1 MRTNPNQT
9 KMPNPAV
16 RFYEWKGSKG
26 VFQYYDKENKIN
38 VEAPKN
44 FAFIVLD
51 ELSTIKGFNQ
61 QTQLS
66 LYSNEVRNLKTQK
79 LIVKYHKGNELIEGY
94 YNDIKEFIKGKG
106 GKFCKSVYIAIKE
119 GKELQIANIQF
130 VGSGFDGWM
139 RFLEKSKNELYTG
152 IVELTGSVQEKN
164 GATIYQVPTFAMRPI
179 APATDQA
186 AGTLQKQLETYLEE
200 YFKNVGQGDVANY
213 DRDELDMQPPPDT
226 LFVDDKTSE
235 EIEQQLKAE
244 GKIDETDD
252 LPF

>member
-9 KMPNPAV
+9 RKPNPAI

-26 VFQYYDKENKIN
+26 VFQYYDKEKKETI
-38 VEAPKN
+38 EAPAN
-44 FAFIVLD
+44 FPFIVLD

-79 LIVKYHKGNELIEGY
+79 MFVKYHKGNDLIDGY
-94 YNDIKEFIKGKG
+94 YNDIKEFVKGKG

-119 GKELQIANIQF
+119 GSDLKIANIQF

-164 GATIYQVPTFAMRPI
+164 GATTYKVPTFAIRPI
-179 APATDQA
+179 APKTDLA
-186 AGTLQKQLETYLEE
+186 AGTLQKELEE
-200 YFKNVGQGDVANY
+200 YLVDYFKSAGQTEVTNY
-213 DRDELDMQPPPDT
+213 DRDELDIVIPPDT
-226 LFVDDKTSE
+226 LFVDDRTTE
-235 EIEQQLKAE
+235 EIAEQLQAE
-244 GKIDETDD
+244 GKIDVDDD